1 MREFIEKNCI
11 QIIMVI
17 LLVLLLINNMKL
29 KETFQASKNLV
40 DVPAD
45 AFVESNNILKN
56 KPVLESQD
64 VMEQSIRLVPGEKS
78 KDTDTEIVP
87 PEPVRAQNYKE
98 PLDMS
103 ESELKVFKSKFRIDY
118 TIKDYTNWLNVYISD
133 DKVDL
138 LPEVHQI
145 NAKVVQR
152 GGALNGGDI
161 PQMSVLPDSYVPL
174 NEFHNIYKNKNILLP
189 PPFSV
194 DKGITAEGSGY
205 LSPNDIGKFNIADI
219 KIKRDF
225 TKTDPLDT
233 LRFIGPTLTQSVES
247 KHFIPDQGL
256 SVDGAAVPSI

>member
-1 MREFIEKNCI
+1 MKEFIEKNCI

-29 KETFQASKNLV
+29 KETFQASKSVV
-40 DVPAD
+40 DIPAD
-45 AFVESNNILKN
+45 AFIESNNILKN
-56 KPVLESQD
+56 KPILESKGA
-64 VMEQSIRLVPGEKS
+64 MEQSIRLIPGEKS
-78 KDTDTEIVP
+78 KDDDPHIVP

-118 TIKDYTNWLNVYISD
+118 TIKDYSNWLNVYISD

-138 LPEVHQI
+138 LPDVHQI
-145 NAKVVQR
+145 NAKVIQR
-152 GGALNGGDI
+152 GGTLNGGDI

-174 NEFHNIYKNKNILLP
+174 NEFHDIYKNKNILLP

-194 DKGITAEGSGY
+194 DKGVTAEGSGY
-205 LSPNDIGKFNIADI
+205 LSPNDIGKYKIADI
-219 KIKRDF
+219 KIK
-225 TKTDPLDT
+225 TNYMKPDPLDT

-247 KHFIPDQGL
+247 KHFIPDPSL
-256 SVDGAAVPSI
+256 SSDGAAVPSI